1 MRVPNNRIFVR
12 TVVHV
17 LMVVICLIFAACTGT
32 KISNSPFEKQL
43 EAPVNP
49 LLMLNAD
56 AVIRNSI
63 STIHLYSSEKATY
76 RVKEAVTILN
86 RDGRDKGRLLLF
98 YDKFREVDH
107 IKGVVRDKNGRIIR
121 SLDESDMRDFSATS
135 SYSLYDD
142 TRVKVVELFYN
153 RYPYTIEYDYQI
165 TYSGLLNLPAWY
177 PQGPGE
183 SVERASLIVRE
194 YGKNRIRYKTRNMDI
209 DPEIN
214 KLQDVQTYKW
224 ELKNR
229 PPRSLKPYGPHSRD
243 QLPGVIMAPNEFSI
257 DEYRGS
263 FTSWQSFGK
272 WYYQLGENTRT
283 LPSELQQEI
292 DRLVAGVS
300 SKREMVEI
308 LYGYL
313 QQEMRYVSIQLGI
326 GGWKPFDVAR
336 VYRTKYGDCKALTNF
351 MQAILEYAGI
361 EAYPVLLRS
370 GVNEPEVISDFPSNQ
385 FNHVVLLVDLGD
397 EGKIWL
403 ECTSKYI
410 PPGHLGFGNQ
420 GKTGLMIAESGSD
433 LITTPLGTEDEN
445 KSESRYTLTFGNRG
459 KVVLESNNTY
469 SGAMQDYILSILS
482 PKSSQD
488 RARWLREQLDYS
500 VSDLQAFTMNED
512 HKNTKVFYRLTTP
525 GLATVASNRL
535 FLSIDKI
542 TENRNSMTVDT
553 DREVQVILPMLY
565 SKEESIVIEI
575 PTGYRIESLPEQLSL
590 DYPFASY
597 SYSFTDSENS
607 RLVIHRK
614 VAFKRREI
622 SSEHF
627 EALNEFWKRIA
638 STERDNI
645 VFVRTN

>member
-1 MRVPNNRIFVR
+1 MRVPINCTSIR
-12 TVVHV
+12 TVAQV
-17 LMVVICLIFAACTGT
+17 LMVVSCLYISACSGT

-43 EAPVNP
+43 EEPVNP

-63 STIHLYSSEKATY
+63 STLNLYSSERATH

-86 RDGRDKGRLLLF
+86 PDGRDKGRLLLF
-98 YDKFREVDH
+98 YDKFRKIDH
-107 IKGVVRDKNGRIIR
+107 VKGVIRDKNGRIIR

-142 TRVKVVELFYN
+142 TRVKVIELFHN

-165 TYSGLLNLPAWY
+165 SLSGLLSLPAWY

-194 YGKNRIRYKTRNMDI
+194 YGKNRIRYKTRNTDI
-209 DPEIN
+209 EPELTN
-214 KLQDVQTYKW
+214 LQGVQTYKW
-224 ELKNR
+224 ELKSR
-229 PPRSLKPYGPHSRD
+229 PPRSLEPRGPHPRD
-243 QLPGVIMAPNEFSI
+243 QMPGVVIAPYEFSI
-257 DEYRGS
+257 DEYHGS
-263 FTSWQSFGK
+263 FASWQSFGN

-283 LPSELQQEI
+283 LPLELRKEI
-292 DRLVAGVS
+292 DHLIAGVS
-300 SKREMVEI
+300 SKNKIVEI
-308 LYGYL
+308 LYRYL
-313 QQEMRYVSIQLGI
+313 QQEMRYVSVQLGI
-326 GGWKPFDVAR
+326 GGWKPFDVTR

-361 EAYPVLLRS
+361 EANPVLLRS
-370 GVNEPEVISDFPSNQ
+370 GINEPEVIRDFPSNQ

-420 GKTGLMIAESGSD
+420 GKTGLLVAESGSE
-433 LITTPLGTEDEN
+433 LITIPKGTEAEN
-445 KSESRYTLTFGNRG
+445 TSESRYMLTFGNRG
-459 KVVLESNNTY
+459 KVVLESHNTY
-469 SGAMQDYILSILS
+469 SGAMQDYILGILS
-482 PKSSQD
+482 PKSHQD

-500 VSDLQAFTMNED
+500 VSDLQAFTVDDDYNHTE
-512 HKNTKVFYRLTTP
+512 VFYRLTTSA
-525 GLATVASNRL
+525 LATLTSNRL

-542 TENRNSMTVDT
+542 TENSNSMKVDT
-553 DREVQVILPMLY
+553 DREVPVILPLLY
-565 SKEESIVIEI
+565 SREESIVIEI

-597 SYSFTDSENS
+597 SYSYSDSETS
-607 RLVIHRK
+607 RLVINRK
-614 VAFKRREI
+614 MAFKHREI
-622 SSEHF
+622 HSEHF

-638 STERDNI
+638 TTEQSKV
-645 VFVRTN
+645 VFVRKN